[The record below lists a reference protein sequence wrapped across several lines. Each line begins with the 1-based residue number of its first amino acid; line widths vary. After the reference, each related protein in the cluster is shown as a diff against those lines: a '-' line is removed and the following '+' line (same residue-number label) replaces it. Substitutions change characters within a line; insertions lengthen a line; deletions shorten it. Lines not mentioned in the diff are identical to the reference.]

1 MRGVRAFDAAALLL
15 ATLLGLAIGIGVF
28 TFVYAKGASYLTDDP
43 SACANC
49 HVMREEFGA
58 WMKGPHHGVAV
69 CNDCHTPHNKVAKYA
84 IKARNGFWHSYYFT
98 RGKFPE
104 PIQIT
109 PLNREVTEK
118 ACRSCHADE
127 DIHLG
132 RLGDDCARCHNPNAW
147 KLWRFDHEREA
158 HFALR
163 GAHETLDC
171 HACHRAPLDAE
182 AELPTTCGGC
192 HAADDPHGGAY
203 GNACERC
210 HGETS
215 WSDVEVTH

>member
-1 MRGVRAFDAAALLL
+1 MKGRRLIIAAVV
-15 ATLLGLAIGIGVF
+15 IGIGF
-28 TFVYAKGASYLTDDP
+28 GAAAGLGGYTFMYAQGASYMTNNAA
-43 SACANC
+43 ACANC

-118 ACRSCHADE
+118 ACRSCHADM
-127 DIHLG
+127 
-132 RLGDDCARCHNPNAW
+132 
-147 KLWRFDHEREA
+147 A
-158 HFALR
+158 HFLLAAEERR
-163 GAHETLDC
+163 GPLDC
-171 HACHRAPLDAE
+171 LHCHRSV
-182 AELPTTCGGC
+182 G
-192 HAADDPHGGAY
+192 HA
-203 GNACERC
+203 NR
-210 HGETS
+210 
-215 WSDVEVTH
+215 